1 MASRKREKEL
11 GHKRVRVLT
20 KKLDRQAAALQCIE
34 ALRLYAAGH
43 DGKFPN
49 QLSDVTEVSVPVD
62 PLSGK
67 PFVYKRSGSKAVL
80 EAVLP
85 ETATPKD
92 AMQYKLT
99 LKE

>member
-1 MASRKREKEL
+1 
-11 GHKRVRVLT
+11 
-20 KKLDRQAAALQCIE
+20 
-34 ALRLYAAGH
+34 
-43 DGKFPN
+43 
-49 QLSDVTEVSVPVD
+49 VD

-92 AMQYKLT
+92 ALQYKLT
-99 LKE
+99 LEE